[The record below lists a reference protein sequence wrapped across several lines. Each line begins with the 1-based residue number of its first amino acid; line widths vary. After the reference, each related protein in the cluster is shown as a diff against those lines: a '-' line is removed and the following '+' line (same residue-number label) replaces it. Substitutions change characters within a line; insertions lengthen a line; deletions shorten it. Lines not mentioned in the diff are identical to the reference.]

1 MLFFHKL
8 THDIIIYV
16 QYKNATSVPAP
27 VTHIPA
33 TRLWSQLDSS
43 VSYIIANA
51 SALRQRSLNTIN
63 PINRECER
71 TPTAQSDYPIIHESR
86 KRAHSDSAVR
96 LNQSQNPDISALGT
110 QGSRSIAT
118 GHLVRLTRS
127 NTPLTRL

>member
-1 MLFFHKL
+1 MLHKYQPLLL
-8 THDIIIYV
+8 TFWPHGYG
-16 QYKNATSVPAP
+16 P
-27 VTHIPA
+27 
-33 TRLWSQLDSS
+33 QLDSS

-96 LNQSQNPDISALGT
+96 SNQ
-110 QGSRSIAT
+110 
-118 GHLVRLTRS
+118 
-127 NTPLTRL
+127 

>member
-1 MLFFHKL
+1 MTSLYTYNTKMLHKYQPLLL
-8 THDIIIYV
+8 TF
-16 QYKNATSVPAP
+16 
-27 VTHIPA
+27 
-33 TRLWSQLDSS
+33 WSHGYGPQLDSS

-96 LNQSQNPDISALGT
+96 LNQSQNPDLSVLGT
-110 QGSRSIAT
+110 QGNRSIAT

-127 NTPLTRL
+127 NTPLSRL

>member
-1 MLFFHKL
+1 MLHQYQPLLL
-8 THDIIIYV
+8 TFWPHGYG
-16 QYKNATSVPAP
+16 P
-27 VTHIPA
+27 
-33 TRLWSQLDSS
+33 QLDSS

-118 GHLVRLTRS
+118 GHLVRLTR
-127 NTPLTRL
+127 LTRNPSHQAVTYIESTLNNEPK